1 MELEYFNILSHNIT
15 YKYSCYV
22 LLKILLETECHY
34 VTQVT
39 PNSFSP
45 CFPHTWLLSSLPFAK
60 AETRALSV
68 PSML

>member
-34 VTQVT
+34 V
-39 PNSFSP
+39 
-45 CFPHTWLLSSLPFAK
+45 
-60 AETRALSV
+60 ALAV
-68 PSML
+68 LDMTGYVYPADLELRNPPTC